1 MKLPIAKDELR
12 MLPRVGN
19 GKDSPFEI
27 RRLKFAA
34 GFTLIEMMVV
44 LAILGL
50 VVAMGA
56 PSLIKALQKN
66 GMRQAVGDVQDAC
79 LAAREKAIW
88 SQQKVPVVFYPQA
101 RTFGAEG
108 AATSA
113 KLPDGIEF
121 AMLDI
126 FRQDYAES
134 EWAKVFFNPDGTCD
148 EAVIVLV
155 GRGEREKI
163 TLEYATGRPVVSD
176 VDK

>member
-1 MKLPIAKDELR
+1 MP
-12 MLPRVGN
+12 PRTG
-19 GKDSPFEI
+19 DRRHSPFEI
-27 RRLKFAA
+27 RRLKFAT

-50 VVAMGA
+50 VAAMGV
-56 PSLIKALQKN
+56 PPLVKALQKN
-66 GMRQAVGDVQDAC
+66 GMRLAVGEVQDAC

-88 SQQKVPVVFYPQA
+88 SQQKVAVVFYPQT
-101 RTFGAEG
+101 RTFSVEGGTGAQ
-108 AATSA
+108 
-113 KLPDGIEF
+113 LPDGIEF
-121 AMLDI
+121 AMVDI

-134 EWAKVFFNPDGTCD
+134 DWAKVFFNPDGTCD

-163 TLEYATGRPVVSD
+163 TLDYAIGRPVVSD